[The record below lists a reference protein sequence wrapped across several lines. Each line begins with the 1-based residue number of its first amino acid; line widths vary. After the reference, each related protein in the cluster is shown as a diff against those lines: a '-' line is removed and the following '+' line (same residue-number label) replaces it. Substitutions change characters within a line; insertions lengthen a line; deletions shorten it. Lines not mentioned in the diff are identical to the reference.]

1 MGVEVGFPLHE
12 LPNDLLDRV
21 RCMMSMPWL
30 LAAASKAS
38 PTRRTLQPIIVVTFV
53 KIHAVVAVAVAVGGH
68 HTQK

>member
-38 PTRRTLQPIIVVTFV
+38 RRTLQPIIVVTFV